1 MKYIFL
7 SLILFLTS
15 CSLSKDSAY
24 WNEDPIKKSIKDKK
38 LSMILEKNDDY
49 KSMTFD
55 EFNLFLKD
63 YSNNAEYPKI
73 IDEVINDKVSKTAKL
88 KTKEFKNK
96 SDKMLSGSTKQY
108 PKGTKKKLMN
118 K

>member
-1 MKYIFL
+1 MKYFFL
-7 SLILFLTS
+7 SLILLLTS

-24 WNEDPIKKSIKDKK
+24 WNEDPIKNSADNKK
-38 LSMILEKNDDY
+38 LSKILEKPGDY

-108 PKGTKKKLMN
+108 PKGTKKRN
-118 K
+118 

>member
-1 MKYIFL
+1 LKYLFL

-24 WNEDPIKKSIKDKK
+24 WNEDPMKKSVENNK
-38 LSMILEKNDDY
+38 LSKILKKTGDY

-63 YSNNAEYPKI
+63 YSDNAEYP
-73 IDEVINDKVSKTAKL
+73 DINK
-88 KTKEFKNK
+88 
-96 SDKMLSGSTKQY
+96 
-108 PKGTKKKLMN
+108 
-118 K
+118 

>member
-1 MKYIFL
+1 MKYLFL

-24 WNEDPIKKSIKDKK
+24 SNVSIKKSAEGKRLSKILKK
-38 LSMILEKNDDY
+38 TDDF

-63 YSNNAEYPKI
+63 YSNNAEYP
-73 IDEVINDKVSKTAKL
+73 DIN
-88 KTKEFKNK
+88 
-96 SDKMLSGSTKQY
+96 Q
-108 PKGTKKKLMN
+108 
-118 K
+118 

>member
-1 MKYIFL
+1 MKYLFL

-24 WNEDPIKKSIKDKK
+24 WNEDPIKKSAEDKK
-38 LSMILEKNDDY
+38 LSKILKKTGDY

-63 YSNNAEYPKI
+63 YSNNTEYPNIMK
-73 IDEVINDKVSKTAKL
+73 DTINDNVSKATNK
-88 KTKEFKNK
+88 KTKGFKNK
-96 SDKMLSGSTKQY
+96 LDKMLSNNTKQY
-108 PKGTKKKLMN
+108 PKGTK
-118 K
+118 